1 MNFFAFWSE
10 YPIAALAILLI
21 VGIAVL
27 YLSRRI
33 SHRFIERISRSGN
46 RFLRL
51 LARGCAALATRI
63 DARNREVMLAL
74 QMEIT
79 RRQLEREFQRVAAAV
94 EQDMTKFQHLERS
107 INEHINLMSEDF
119 ERSAQVPPSP
129 PGWIDAVDAIA
140 KLQTETNP
148 EPVGRVLQDIHSSVL
163 DQQREVMREYR
174 WAVNARHKIL
184 ADLRPLWN
192 GVSKQVATVGRDSRD
207 LLGRAHRIDTQM
219 AAFRELCANRADT
232 RVESFLARWLMALT
246 LSAVA
251 LILAALNVSL
261 LTLPLTSVVQGPAAA
276 SILTAVAFTLA
287 VMATALVFSEATQ
300 VSRLLPLIGG
310 LPRRSRIAMTI
321 LSCLL
326 LLVLAT
332 GEALLLESSALQSS
346 AANRGADSGATAA
359 WGAASAGFVVPLL
372 LALLTPALEAFL
384 ATSRPVLASA
394 VAAFLTMLAV
404 LLRLSGK
411 VWLELGR
418 LTRQL
423 YDLLLFFPLAIEQT
437 IEERRRSGMHVEQS
451 PLPAPT
457 TAESTKIRRLQFS
470 KRDTRTSE

>member
-1 MNFFAFWSE
+1 MNFFSFWSD
-10 YPIAALAILLI
+10 YPIAAVAILLI

-27 YLSRRI
+27 YLSRRT
-33 SHRFIERISRSGN
+33 SHRLIERVSRGGYRSA
-46 RFLRL
+46 RL
-51 LARGCAALATRI
+51 LARACTALAARI
-63 DARNREVMLAL
+63 DTRNREVMLAL

-107 INEHINLMSEDF
+107 INEHINLMGEDF
-119 ERSAQVPPSP
+119 ERSAQVPPAP
-129 PGWIDAVDAIA
+129 PGWVEAVDAIA

-184 ADLRPLWN
+184 ADLRPLWS

-207 LLGRAHRIDTQM
+207 LLARAHRIDTQM
-219 AAFRELCANRADT
+219 AAFRELCANRSDV
-232 RVESFLARWLMALT
+232 RVESFLARWLMALA

-251 LILAALNVSL
+251 LILAALNVNLLAAPLAVLVPEPGISSL
-261 LTLPLTSVVQGPAAA
+261 
-276 SILTAVAFTLA
+276 LTAVAFTLA
-287 VMATALVFSEATQ
+287 VMAAALVLSEATQ

-310 LPRRSRIAMTI
+310 LPRRSRAAMVA
-321 LSCLL
+321 LSCVLL
-326 LLVLAT
+326 LAIAT
-332 GEALLLESSALQSS
+332 GEALLLESSVGGRAAGIGSS
-346 AANRGADSGATAA
+346 AA

-372 LALLTPALEAFL
+372 LALLSPALEAFL

-394 VAAFLTMLAV
+394 AAAVLSVLAV
-404 LLRLSGK
+404 LLRLSGR

-418 LTRQL
+418 LAHQL
-423 YDLLLFFPLAIEQT
+423 YELLLFFPLAIEQT
-437 IEERRRSGMHVEQS
+437 IMERCNKTPVAQS
-451 PLPAPT
+451 PAS
-457 TAESTKIRRLQFS
+457 ESAQAKSAKIRRLQFS
-470 KRDTRTSE
+470 KRDSRTAE